1 LLSSRYDAITIN
13 DISINSAEYP
23 FLIGYLP
30 QAFSAFKNMT
40 VYEMLYFFGKQKKI
54 TDSVISEQIDS
65 ALDMFNLKKEK
76 DKKVKALSGG
86 MLRRLGIAQSIMGD
100 SKIILLDEPTVGL
113 DVEERRRFWQV
124 IGDFKNDRIVLI
136 STHIINDVCTG
147 CDNIILINEGKILY
161 NGSVDELISGYSDV
175 SQEDCME
182 INVENAY
189 LYYMKG
195 QA

>member
-1 LLSSRYDAITIN
+1 
-13 DISINSAEYP
+13 
-23 FLIGYLP
+23 
-30 QAFSAFKNMT
+30 
-40 VYEMLYFFGKQKKI
+40 MLYFFGKQKKI